1 MTYEEK
7 DKCRSRITEFALFVR
22 KINPYLLNVK
32 SNIAGF
38 LTVKQ
43 QTIVS
48 YSDLYKILDRYEALN
63 LDHYTNGTSANLILN
78 GADGKEAKD

>member
-38 LTVKQ
+38 LTVK
-43 QTIVS
+43 
-48 YSDLYKILDRYEALN
+48 
-63 LDHYTNGTSANLILN
+63 
-78 GADGKEAKD
+78 